1 MSMANVKWDKLKE
14 GDFFIN
20 EALQELHGTL
30 LYQKIK
36 QTSAG
41 YNAVL
46 LNKGELCQLYI
57 PADSDKTFEKVEV
70 TFDIKPTE

>member
-1 MSMANVKWDKLKE
+1 MANVNWDKLKV
-14 GDFFIN
+14 GDFFSVNIN
-20 EALQELHGTL
+20 MGQDTL

-36 QTSAG
+36 QTDSG

-46 LNKGELCQLYI
+46 INSGDLCQLYI

-70 TFDIKPTE
+70 TFSLKPTN

>member
-1 MSMANVKWDKLKE
+1 MAHVKWDKLKE
-14 GDFFIN
+14 GDFFIS
-20 EALQELHGTL
+20 ETLKDLHGTL

-36 QTSAG
+36 QTGTG

-46 LNKGELCQLYI
+46 LNSGELCQLYI
-57 PADSDKTFEKVEV
+57 PADSDKTFQKVEV

>member
-1 MSMANVKWDKLKE
+1 MANVKWDKLKA
-14 GDFFIN
+14 GDFFSV
-20 EALQELHGTL
+20 ALNSEPNPL

-36 QTSAG
+36 TTSHG

-46 LNKGELCQLYI
+46 INTGDLCQLYI

-70 TFDIKPTE
+70 TFSLKPTN

>member
-1 MSMANVKWDKLKE
+1 MANVNWDKLKV
-14 GDFFIN
+14 GDFFSVNIN
-20 EALQELHGTL
+20 MGQDTL

-36 QTSAG
+36 QTDTG

-46 LNKGELCQLYI
+46 INSGDLCQLYI

-70 TFDIKPTE
+70 TFSLKPTN

>member
-1 MSMANVKWDKLKE
+1 MANVNWDKLKV
-14 GDFFIN
+14 GDFFSV
-20 EALQELHGTL
+20 ALNSEPNPL

-36 QTSAG
+36 QTDGG

-46 LNKGELCQLYI
+46 INSGELCQLYI

-70 TFDIKPTE
+70 TFSLKPTN

>member
-1 MSMANVKWDKLKE
+1 MANVKWDKLKA
-14 GDFFIN
+14 GDFFSVTLN
-20 EALQELHGTL
+20 SELTPQ

-36 QTSAG
+36 TTSHG

-46 LNKGELCQLYI
+46 INLGELCQLYI

-70 TFDIKPTE
+70 TFSLKPTN